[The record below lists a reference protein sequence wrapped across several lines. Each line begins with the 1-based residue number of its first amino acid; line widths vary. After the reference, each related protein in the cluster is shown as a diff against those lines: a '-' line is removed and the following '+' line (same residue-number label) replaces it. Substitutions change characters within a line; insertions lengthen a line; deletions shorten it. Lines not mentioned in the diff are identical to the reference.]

1 MGTSIMPETLTIV
14 SSPILRHILSSE
26 TERRGEQNGGQ
37 KSPETNEVLD
47 KEKPVSDKEKP
58 KEESSKKKG
67 LALSSTPTVKS
78 KAACGLSNKLK
89 AAHIVDI
96 DAVDVDNDLAVLE
109 CIEEIYKFCKS
120 IEFDVVD
127 LSSIASTVEFIRSHI
142 GKLDILFIAS
152 SNCQHVYTK
161 SSIQLERQRKKKQ
174 RLARMV
180 VKVYGPAYASSKR
193 VIACLIEK
201 EIEYEVVSIDLFK
214 GENKTPEYLKL
225 QPFGVLPVIQDGDF
239 TLYESRAIMRYY
251 AEKYK
256 SQGTDLYGKT
266 MEEKGLI
273 DQWVEVEAHNFQPP
287 LYDLVVQLLFAPK
300 LGVTPDQNRIKED
313 EEKLAR
319 VLDVYEERLSKSKY
333 LVGDSFSLADLSHLP
348 FTQYLA
354 SGLGKEY
361 MIRDRKH
368 VSEWWDAISNRPS
381 WKKVLQLYPA
391 PV

>member
-1 MGTSIMPETLTIV
+1 
-14 SSPILRHILSSE
+14 
-26 TERRGEQNGGQ
+26 
-37 KSPETNEVLD
+37 
-47 KEKPVSDKEKP
+47 
-58 KEESSKKKG
+58 
-67 LALSSTPTVKS
+67 
-78 KAACGLSNKLK
+78 
-89 AAHIVDI
+89 
-96 DAVDVDNDLAVLE
+96 
-109 CIEEIYKFCKS
+109 
-120 IEFDVVD
+120 
-127 LSSIASTVEFIRSHI
+127 
-142 GKLDILFIAS
+142 
-152 SNCQHVYTK
+152 
-161 SSIQLERQRKKKQ
+161 
-174 RLARMV
+174 MV
-180 VKVYGPAYASSKR
+180 VKVYGPAYGSSKR

-201 EIEYEVVSIDLFK
+201 EIEYEVVNIDLFK
-214 GENKTPEYLKL
+214 GENKTQEYLKL

-287 LYDLVVQLLFAPK
+287 LYDLVVQLLFASK

-381 WKKVLQLYPA
+381 WRKVLQLYPA